1 MIKKIVLGILP
12 IFVTLI
18 GVGYVVNKADS
29 LESHPLYVLTDKE
42 DGGLDK
48 LYSGRNKV
56 ISSDNSIYINGVNS
70 ENKKFTKGETVEKVA
85 DKEYSVLEY
94 DKVGKK
100 EIIQSQFFLD
110 KKSEYSVDFRHS
122 DYKFVDDTLR
132 VFNLSEVALTGDF
145 TKYKNNGFSTF
156 KDDYF
161 FNRKAKIQLSVDEK
175 GCLLIKTE
183 NLKELKEKFKDFKFS
198 AEIGI
203 K

>member
-100 EIIQSQFFLD
+100 RDNSITVFLD
-110 KKSEYSVDFRHS
+110 KKSEYSVDFRYT
-122 DYKFVDDTLR
+122 DYKFVDDTLK
-132 VFNLSEVALTGDF
+132 VFNLSEVGLTGDF

-183 NLKELKEKFKDFKFS
+183 NLKELKKEFKDFKFS
-198 AEIGI
+198 AERGI

>member
-12 IFVTLI
+12 IVVTLI
-18 GVGYVVNKADS
+18 GVGYVVNKAEN

-42 DGGLDK
+42 DGWLDK
-48 LYSGRNKV
+48 LYSVRNKV

-122 DYKFVDDTLR
+122 DYKFVDDTLK

-183 NLKELKEKFKDFKFS
+183 NLKELKEEFKDFKFS
-198 AEIGI
+198 AERGI

>member
-42 DGGLDK
+42 GGGLDK
-48 LYSGRNKV
+48 LYSVSNKV
-56 ISSDNSIYINGVNS
+56 ISSDNSIYINSVNS
-70 ENKKFTKGETVEKVA
+70 ENKKFTKGETVERVA
-85 DKEYSVLEY
+85 DREYSVSWY

-100 EIIQSQFFLD
+100 RQFNHSFFMD
-110 KKSEYSVDFRHS
+110 KKSEYPVDFRHT
-122 DYKFVDDTLR
+122 DYKFVDDTLK

-198 AEIGI
+198 AERGI

>member
-1 MIKKIVLGILP
+1 MIKKIFLGMLP
-12 IFVTLI
+12 IVVTLI
-18 GVGYVVNKADS
+18 GVGYVVDEAES

-42 DGGLDK
+42 DRGLDK

-100 EIIQSQFFLD
+100 RDNSITVFLD
-110 KKSEYSVDFRHS
+110 KKSEYSVNFRHT
-122 DYKFVDDTLR
+122 DYKFADDTLK

-183 NLKELKEKFKDFKFS
+183 NLKELKEEFKDFKFS
-198 AEIGI
+198 AERGI